1 MERSVRYQRLPD
13 DDEEAASRGPMI
25 PVVGVSSV
33 SDAPPP
39 IVSDDPDTSD
49 SELPPADLPD
59 YIPVTEPSIPHLPSY
74 SVATSLPTYEEAE
87 ESKKRE
93 AEQEEERRLT
103 DDSNNQRVREFNG
116 QEIELGTDALFISTF
131 IFSFLFNW
139 IGLLASLCLTQT
151 IAGRMGALSGFGLSM
166 VKWVAIVK
174 HNNWG
179 EGVAEADSW
188 IWWMLIIMGLLIFV
202 RGCLQYIRIRYQWNR
217 FPGIRE
223 RFYFNI

>member
-1 MERSVRYQRLPD
+1 MERNIRYQRLPD
-13 DDEEAASRGPMI
+13 EESGESAANVI
-25 PVVGVSSV
+25 PVIVASSA
-33 SDAPPP
+33 SDSPPP
-39 IVSDDPDTSD
+39 IVSEEDPEGSD
-49 SELPPADLPD
+49 SDCSETTV
-59 YIPVTEPSIPHLPSY
+59 IPTNEPTIPHLPSY

-87 ESKKRE
+87 ESKKQE
-93 AEQEEERRLT
+93 AEQEEQRRLT
-103 DDSNNQRVREFNG
+103 TNDNRNVREFNG
-116 QEIELGTDALFISTF
+116 QEIELGTDALFIATF

>member
-1 MERSVRYQRLPD
+1 MERTIRYQRLPD
-13 DDEEAASRGPMI
+13 DEQGEAAATV

-33 SDAPPP
+33 TDTPPP
-39 IVSDDPDTSD
+39 IVSEEPESSD
-49 SELPPADLPD
+49 IESAENNA
-59 YIPVTEPSIPHLPSY
+59 IPTTEPAIPHLPSY

-87 ESKKRE
+87 ESKKQE
-93 AEQEEERRLT
+93 AEQEEQRRLT
-103 DDSNNQRVREFNG
+103 SNDSRTVRELNG
-116 QEIELGTDALFISTF
+116 QEIELGTDALFIATF

-202 RGCLQYIRIRYQWNR
+202 RGCLQYVRIRYQWNR